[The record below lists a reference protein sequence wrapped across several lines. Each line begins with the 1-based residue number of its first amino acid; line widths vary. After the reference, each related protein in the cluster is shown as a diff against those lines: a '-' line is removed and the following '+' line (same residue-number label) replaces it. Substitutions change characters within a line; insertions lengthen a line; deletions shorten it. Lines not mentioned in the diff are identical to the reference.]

1 MLSAGESKAKSERG
15 KYGNMLFLLSVS
27 RAALESC
34 GLKVRPA
41 LWITGGIMIHDRVS
55 PSHVRSRFL
64 SSAGRRKRG
73 VLVLGVLLAL
83 LAAWLVWPRGTPAST
98 LAGGPRLAWAFSPA
112 SNTVTLWM
120 VPAAGSSSQR
130 VLADSHLAVTVTGN
144 GEVRRWSADGGALRV
159 AVPPGGQSRLL
170 VQVTGPQ
177 PLRQTLTVT
186 VPPTLRI
193 ATSSASGLFLLS
205 ASSPLNASPPDHTLC
220 GTDLVSLLASS
231 QVAVSEGVA
240 ACRAELRLTARDGET
255 AVVPVTI
262 PAQLQDRLYCFGNPA
277 GRAVY
282 ITIDDGWFPDP
293 QALAI
298 IRSYHLPVTAFLIQE
313 AAQEHLSYWR
323 AFVQAGGTIGDHT
336 VSHPMLTTLTL
347 GQATAQWAGARRA
360 LGSWF
365 GTAPVVGRPPY
376 GAFDSIVEEAAARA
390 GLTSLVGWSATVS
403 GNRVVTWDGRPL
415 RPGEIVILHWV
426 PGLGR
431 QLTTLLA
438 VIRAQ
443 HLHPAPLTPASF
455 IGITPQLQSLGGD

>member
-1 MLSAGESKAKSERG
+1 VDLRG
-15 KYGNMLFLLSVS
+15 DYGPPPGGTS
-27 RAALESC
+27 R
-34 GLKVRPA
+34 G
-41 LWITGGIMIHDRVS
+41 
-55 PSHVRSRFL
+55 RSRFL
-64 SSAGRRKRG
+64 SSAGCRKRG

-83 LAAWLVWPRGTPAST
+83 LATWLAWPGRGTPADR
-98 LAGGPRLAWAFSPA
+98 PRLAWAFSPA

-130 VLADSHLAVTVTGN
+130 VLADSRMAVTVAGN
-144 GEVRRWSADGGALRV
+144 GEVRHWSANDGALRA

-186 VPPTLRI
+186 VPPALRI

-205 ASSPLNASPPDHTLC
+205 ASSPLSTSLPGHTLC
-220 GTDLVSLLASS
+220 GADQVSFLASS

-240 ACRAELRLTARDGET
+240 ACRAQLRLTARDGET
-255 AVVPVTI
+255 AVVSVTI

-282 ITIDDGWFPDP
+282 ITVDDGWFPTA
-293 QALAI
+293 QALTI
-298 IRSYHLPVTAFLIQE
+298 IRSYHLPVTAFLIQR
-313 AAQEHLSYWR
+313 AAQENLSYWR
-323 AFVQAGGTIGDHT
+323 AFIQAGGTIGDHT
-336 VSHPMLTTLTL
+336 VSHPRLTTLTL

-365 GTAPVVGRPPY
+365 GTAPVIGRPPY
-376 GAFDSIVEEAAARA
+376 GAFDPLVEAAAARA
-390 GLTSLVGWSATVS
+390 GLISLAGWSATVS
-403 GNRVVTWDGRPL
+403 GDRVVTWDGRPL

-426 PGLGR
+426 PGLDR
-431 QLTTLLA
+431 QLITLLA
-438 VIRAQ
+438 VIRAL

-455 IGITPQLQSLGGD
+455 IDITPQPQSLGGD